1 MKSEPTFFILS
12 YFWLNEWWPYYQK
25 DVNQV
30 TLNHTTLFNLAV
42 QILSNVNLFLNQT
55 PNILLWDKLGWLK
68 WFWQFLIKGLSSF
81 DPKGLLINKHGL
93 AVYVKER
100 IPFARDLSLENS
112 ADPYLCFQLA
122 SLQSSVLLLFPLSIT
137 FFIFIHSFS
146 YYFI

>member
-55 PNILLWDKLGWLK
+55 LL
-68 WFWQFLIKGLSSF
+68 
-81 DPKGLLINKHGL
+81 
-93 AVYVKER
+93 
-100 IPFARDLSLENS
+100 
-112 ADPYLCFQLA
+112 
-122 SLQSSVLLLFPLSIT
+122 T
-137 FFIFIHSFS
+137 FFYETNLDDSNDSGNFS
-146 YYFI
+146 LRGYLPLIQKDYS